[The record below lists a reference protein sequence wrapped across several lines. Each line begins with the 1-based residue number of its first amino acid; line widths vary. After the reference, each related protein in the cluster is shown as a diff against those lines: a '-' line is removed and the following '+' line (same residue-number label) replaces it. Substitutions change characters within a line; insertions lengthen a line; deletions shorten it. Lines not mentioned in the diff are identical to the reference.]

1 MQEEKGTEG
10 KSLPPYVPYK
20 TFKNFLEGVRVAMPA
35 RIDRSI
41 MGSLSGAIQ
50 SQLISALKYLKLIGP
65 TDAPTDKLARLVNS
79 EGAEHQKVLRDIV
92 HTGYSFI
99 FHDGFELAR
108 ATPRQI
114 EEQFGNVGATG
125 DTVRKCIAFFI
136 AISKEAGIPLSPHI
150 KSRQRGPRQS
160 SQRSRKS
167 NGETVSSQ
175 TNQNDESKSRPE
187 SLGWAQLL
195 LAKFPSFDPAWSP
208 DVQAKWFDSFGK
220 LMKAA
225 PQDDDATDVL

>member
-1 MQEEKGTEG
+1 MQEEKAEV

-20 TFKNFLEGVRVAMPA
+20 TFKNFTEGLRVAMPA

-50 SQLISALKYLKLIGP
+50 SQLMNALKYLKLIGP
-65 TDAPTDKLARLVNS
+65 TDTPTDRLTLLVNS
-79 EGAEHQKVLRDIV
+79 EGAEQQKVFRDILHV
-92 HTGYSFI
+92 GYPFI

-108 ATPRQI
+108 ATPRLLD
-114 EEQFGNVGATG
+114 EQFDKVGATG

-136 AISKEAGIPLSPHI
+136 AASKDAGISLSPHI
-150 KSRQRGPRQS
+150 KSKRPRQL
-160 SQRSRKS
+160 SQRIRKS
-167 NGETVSSQ
+167 NGETISRQ
-175 TNQNDESKSRPE
+175 TNENDDVSSRPE

-220 LMKAA
+220 LMKTV
-225 PQDDDATDVL
+225 PQEKQDSEE